1 MRDSAECLVH
11 RLPAGEAALPCPG
24 PEPEAVPGELPL
36 TVIERRSAWRFIDF
50 RELWR
55 YRELLFFLSW
65 RDIKVRYKQTL
76 LGVAWAVLQPLATA
90 AAFAV
95 FLGRVAAAPGA
106 RVPYALFALAGL
118 LPWTFFA
125 SAVAS
130 AGQSVVGNQNL
141 ITKVYF
147 PRLLIP
153 LGAVGACLVDLLIGF
168 ALLVVLLFAFGQP
181 FGWQLLLTPLLM
193 LDVAVAA
200 VGVGTLLAALTVS
213 YRDFRHI
220 IPFMIQFWMF
230 VTPSIYLQDDGAF
243 PERWRFLLPLNPLYG
258 LVQNFRLAALGEPLD
273 LGTLGLSTAVSLG
286 LLLVGVIYYRRV
298 ERGFADVI

>member
-1 MRDSAECLVH
+1 MDDSTECPVQPPPAAGPLECPRAGDEQVEAGS
-11 RLPAGEAALPCPG
+11 LP
-24 PEPEAVPGELPL
+24 V
-36 TVIERRSAWRFIDF
+36 TIIERRSRWRILNG

-65 RDIKVRYKQTL
+65 RDVKVRYKQTV

-90 AAFAV
+90 LAFAL
-95 FLGRVAAAPGA
+95 FLGRVAAAPDA

-125 SAVAS
+125 GAVAA
-130 AGQSVVGNQNL
+130 AGQSVVGNQSL

-153 LGAVGACLVDLLIGF
+153 MGAVGACLVDLLIGF
-168 ALLVVLLFAFGQP
+168 VLLVVLLFAFGLVP
-181 FGWQLLLTPLLM
+181 GWQLLLTPLL
-193 LDVAVAA
+193 LLGVVVAA
-200 VGVGTLLAALTVS
+200 VGVGTLLAALTVA

-230 VTPSIYLQDDGAF
+230 MTPSIYLQDDGAF
-243 PERWRFLLPLNPLYG
+243 PARWRFLLPLNPLYG

-273 LGTLGLSTAVSLG
+273 MRTLSVSAAVSLV
-286 LLLVGVIYYRRV
+286 LLLVGVLYFRRV
-298 ERGFADVI
+298 EHGFADVI

>member
-1 MRDSAECLVH
+1 MHDSAECVVDA
-11 RLPAGEAALPCPG
+11 RPATAAALPCPAAA
-24 PEPEAVPGELPL
+24 PEDGAAELPL
-36 TVIERRSAWRFIDF
+36 TVIERRPAWRLLDL
-50 RELWR
+50 REMWR

-65 RDIKVRYKQTL
+65 RDIKVRYKQTV

-95 FLGRVAAAPGA
+95 FLGRVAAAPDA

-118 LPWTFFA
+118 LPWNFFA
-125 SAVAS
+125 GAVAS

-168 ALLVVLLFAFGQP
+168 GLLLVLLLAFGQP
-181 FGWQLLLTPLLM
+181 LGWQMLLTPVLM

-200 VGVGTLLAALTVS
+200 VGVGTLLAGLTVS

-230 VTPSIYLQDDGAF
+230 MTPSIYLQDAGAF
-243 PERWRFLLPLNPLYG
+243 SERWRFLLPLNPLYG
-258 LVQNFRLAALGEPLD
+258 LVLNFRQAALGEPLD
-273 LGTLGLSTAVSLG
+273 LATLELSSAVSLA
-286 LLLVGVIYYRRV
+286 LLVVGVAYYSRV